1 MKRLFLLA
9 LLVPAIAVACGG
21 SDGLAEAPTA
31 PAAPPSAEPAEP
43 AEQESSDA
51 SNEPQGE
58 EIGEQRSIG
67 DTEGGDEAAT
77 DPTEPAAEPAE
88 PAADPADPAEP
99 AADPA
104 APREEDTSRPVAP
117 VLVGTTLDGEP
128 LSLEDFKGRPIIVK
142 VFADH

>member
-9 LLVPAIAVACGG
+9 LLVPAIAVACGGSDGG

-77 DPTEPAAEPAE
+77 DPTEAA
-88 PAADPADPAEP
+88 ADPAEP

>member
-21 SDGLAEAPTA
+21 SDGLAEAPTT
-31 PAAPPSAEPAEP
+31 PAAAPSAESAEP
-43 AEQESSDA
+43 PEPGSSDA
-51 SNEPQGE
+51 SAAPQGE

-67 DTEGGDEAAT
+67 GDDEAAT
-77 DPTEPAAEPAE
+77 DPTEPAA
-88 PAADPADPAEP
+88 DPAEP
-99 AADPA
+99 AADPG

>member
-21 SDGLAEAPTA
+21 SDGLAEAPTT
-31 PAAPPSAEPAEP
+31 PAAAPSAESAEPAEP
-43 AEQESSDA
+43 GSSDA
-51 SNEPQGE
+51 SAAPQGE

-67 DTEGGDEAAT
+67 GDDEAAT
-77 DPTEPAAEPAE
+77 
-88 PAADPADPAEP
+88 DPAEP
-99 AADPA
+99 AADPG